1 VKTYATDNDLVKA
14 CLNERAEAQRAL
26 YQKFARQML
35 GICMRYTQDKMEAED
50 TLQIGFMK
58 VFDNLKKFEG
68 GSLEGWMKR
77 IFVRTAID
85 RFRQRQRDPIAKALE
100 PEDYHAI
107 ALEDVVG
114 QLSVEEILFAI
125 GQLPE
130 GCRMVFN
137 LFAVEGY
144 SHGEIADLL
153 GISDG
158 TSRSQ
163 FSRAKLLL
171 KEKIFARYHG

>member
-1 VKTYATDNDLVKA
+1 
-14 CLNERAEAQRAL
+14 
-26 YQKFARQML
+26 ML
-35 GICMRYTQDKMEAED
+35 GICMRYTPNKMEAED

-58 VFDNLKKFEG
+58 VFDHLNKFEG

-85 RFRQRQRDPIAKALE
+85 GFRQKQREPTAKAQE
-100 PEDYHAI
+100 PEEHHAI
-107 ALEDVVG
+107 ELEDVLG

-144 SHGEIADLL
+144 SHVEIANML

-171 KEKIFARYHG
+171 KEKIFTKHHG